1 MNNYILYIIMKF
13 NFISVFFLAIL
24 SATLLLVF
32 APMVDHLF
40 YIDHKLDESTDLEI
54 FMTILIHIILL
65 GILIYIFHYYIVKK
79 YIKYFKLNETYIKVI
94 DLILGL
100 TLVGLQRN
108 LVFKLRYM
116 SNRHP
121 IRDELII

>member
-1 MNNYILYIIMKF
+1 MNI
-13 NFISVFFLAIL
+13 NFLSVFFLAIVI
-24 SATLLLVF
+24 STFLLVF
-32 APMVDHLF
+32 APMVDHIF

-54 FMTILIHIILL
+54 FITILIHIILL
-65 GILIYIFHYYIVKK
+65 GLLIYLFHYYVVKK
-79 YIKYFKLNETYIKVI
+79 YINYFKLNETYVKII

-121 IRDELII
+121 IRSELII

>member
-1 MNNYILYIIMKF
+1 MNL
-13 NFISVFFLAIL
+13 NFLSVFFLAIVI
-24 SATLLLVF
+24 STFLLVF
-32 APMVDHLF
+32 APMVDHIF
-40 YIDHKLDESTDLEI
+40 YIDHKLDKSTDLEI

-65 GILIYIFHYYIVKK
+65 GILIYLFHYYVVKK
-79 YIKYFKLNETYIKVI
+79 YINYFKLNETYVKII

-121 IRDELII
+121 IRSELIQ

>member
-1 MNNYILYIIMKF
+1 MNL
-13 NFISVFFLAIL
+13 NFLSVFFLAIVI
-24 SATLLLVF
+24 STFLLVF

-40 YIDHKLDESTDLEI
+40 FIDHKLDESTDFEV
-54 FMTILIHIILL
+54 FMTIIIHIILL
-65 GILIYIFHYYIVKK
+65 GILIYLFHYYIVKK
-79 YIKYFKLNETYIKVI
+79 YINYFKLNETYIKII

-121 IRDELII
+121 IRSELIE

>member
-1 MNNYILYIIMKF
+1 MNLKF
-13 NFISVFFLAIL
+13 LSVFFLAVVI
-24 SATLLLVF
+24 STFLLVF
-32 APMVDHLF
+32 APMVDHIF

-65 GILIYIFHYYIVKK
+65 GILIYIFHYYVVKK
-79 YIKYFKLNETYIKVI
+79 YINYFKLNETYVKII

>member
-1 MNNYILYIIMKF
+1 MNL
-13 NFISVFFLAIL
+13 NFLSVFFLAIVI
-24 SATLLLVF
+24 STFLLVF

-40 YIDHKLDESTDLEI
+40 FIDHKLDESTDFEV
-54 FMTILIHIILL
+54 FMTIIIHIILL
-65 GILIYIFHYYIVKK
+65 GILIYLFHYYIVKK
-79 YIKYFKLNETYIKVI
+79 YINYFKLNETYIKII

-121 IRDELII
+121 IRSELIV

>member
-1 MNNYILYIIMKF
+1 MNL
-13 NFISVFFLAIL
+13 NFLSVFFLAIVI
-24 SATLLLVF
+24 STFLLVF

-40 YIDHKLDESTDLEI
+40 YIDHKLDDSTDFEV

-65 GILIYIFHYYIVKK
+65 GILIYLFHYYIVKK
-79 YIKYFKLNETYIKVI
+79 YINYFKLNETYVKII

-121 IRDELII
+121 IRSELIE

>member
-1 MNNYILYIIMKF
+1 MNL
-13 NFISVFFLAIL
+13 NFLSVFFLAIVV
-24 SATLLLVF
+24 STFLLVF
-32 APMVDHLF
+32 APMVDHIF

-54 FMTILIHIILL
+54 FMTILVHIILL
-65 GILIYIFHYYIVKK
+65 GILIYLFHYYVVKK
-79 YIKYFKLNETYIKVI
+79 YINYFKLNETYIKVV

-121 IRDELII
+121 IRSELIQ

>member
-1 MNNYILYIIMKF
+1 MNI
-13 NFISVFFLAIL
+13 NFLSVFFLAIVI
-24 SATLLLVF
+24 STFLLVF
-32 APMVDHLF
+32 APMVDHIF

-54 FMTILIHIILL
+54 FITILIHIILL
-65 GILIYIFHYYIVKK
+65 GLLIYLFHYYVVKK
-79 YIKYFKLNETYIKVI
+79 YINYFKLNETYVKII

-108 LVFKLRYM
+108 LVFKLRYI

-121 IRDELII
+121 IRSELII

>member
-1 MNNYILYIIMKF
+1 MNL
-13 NFISVFFLAIL
+13 NFLSVFFLAIVI
-24 SATLLLVF
+24 STFLLVF

-40 YIDHKLDESTDLEI
+40 FIDHKLDESTDFEV
-54 FMTILIHIILL
+54 FMTIIIHIILL
-65 GILIYIFHYYIVKK
+65 GILIYLFHYYIVKK
-79 YIKYFKLNETYIKVI
+79 YINYFKLNETYVKII

-121 IRDELII
+121 IRSELIE

>member
-1 MNNYILYIIMKF
+1 MNL
-13 NFISVFFLAIL
+13 NFLSVFFLAVVI
-24 SATLLLVF
+24 STFLLIF
-32 APMVDHLF
+32 APMVDHIF
-40 YIDHKLDESTDLEI
+40 YIDHKLDESTDFEI

-65 GILIYIFHYYIVKK
+65 GVLIYLFHYYIVKK
-79 YIKYFKLNETYIKVI
+79 YINYFKLNDTYIKII

-108 LVFKLRYM
+108 LVFKLRYI

-121 IRDELII
+121 IRSELKI

>member
-1 MNNYILYIIMKF
+1 MNL
-13 NFISVFFLAIL
+13 NFLSVFFLAIVV
-24 SATLLLVF
+24 STFLLVF
-32 APMVDHLF
+32 APMVDHIF

-54 FMTILIHIILL
+54 FMTILVHIILL
-65 GILIYIFHYYIVKK
+65 GILIYLFHYYVVKK
-79 YIKYFKLNETYIKVI
+79 YINYFKLNETYIKII

-121 IRDELII
+121 IRSELIE